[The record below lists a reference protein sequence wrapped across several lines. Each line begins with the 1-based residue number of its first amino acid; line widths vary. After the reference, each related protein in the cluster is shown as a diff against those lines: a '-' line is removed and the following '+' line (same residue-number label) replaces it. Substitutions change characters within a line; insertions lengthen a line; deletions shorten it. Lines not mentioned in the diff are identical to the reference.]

1 MNKKQQEL
9 LDKCVRVNVSDDVPL
24 LDGILII
31 QQRRLHDSGYRMM
44 YVIGQTIEDDKYYL
58 LSTYSDVI
66 DIGNMFSNPAHY
78 DIYLMKK
85 TKDKNLI
92 ALLITKEEQL
102 KLIYCIDLIIQNFGE
117 NKELLDLRNKV
128 ESQ

>member
-9 LDKCVRVNVSDDVPL
+9 LDKCVRVNVRDDIPL

-44 YVIGQTIEDDKYYL
+44 YVIGQIFEDDKYYL

-78 DIYLMKK
+78 DVHLDINSNGIIRIWSNGKK
-85 TKDKNLI
+85 FKSTFRVSSCCFDV
-92 ALLITKEEQL
+92 
-102 KLIYCIDLIIQNFGE
+102 F
-117 NKELLDLRNKV
+117 
-128 ESQ
+128 